1 MWFVLITCLLVTGAG
16 VSSRAGFLLKTRR
29 WRQSASWVQ
38 VQGKV
43 AAALLGVALL
53 TASPGGSRADDADAA
68 AAFLTSLT
76 DQAIEQLTD
85 ESLPVMERERSFR
98 SLFRANFDI
107 PAIGRFV
114 LGRYWR
120 KARPEVR
127 KDFLS
132 AFEEIMVQ
140 GFAYRFAGYA
150 DTNFEV
156 VSVQALKRASQFEVR
171 SRIAPTENEVYRV
184 GWLVEHKNGQFRVLD
199 IVAEGLSMAL
209 TLRSEYASV
218 IKRSGGRVE
227 GLVAQLHE
235 HIEKL
240 PNPPGGSTGRSR

>member
-1 MWFVLITCLLVTGAG
+1 MAMPHHVFRRLAWASFV
-16 VSSRAGFLLKTRR
+16 
-29 WRQSASWVQ
+29 
-38 VQGKV
+38 
-43 AAALLGVALL
+43 VALL
-53 TASPGGSRADDADAA
+53 AAWPGGSRANDADAA

-85 ESLPVMERERSFR
+85 ASLPVSEREQSFR

-127 KDFLS
+127 KDFLA
-132 AFEEIMVQ
+132 AFEEIMAQ
-140 GFAYRFAGYA
+140 GFASRFAGYA
-150 DTNFEV
+150 DTKFEV
-156 VSVQALKRASQFEVR
+156 ASVQVLKRAEQFKVR
-171 SRIAPTENEVYRV
+171 SRIAPTENEVYLID
-184 GWLVEHKNGQFRVLD
+184 WLVEHKNGRFQVLD
-199 IVAEGLSMAL
+199 VVAEGVSMAI

-227 GLVAQLHE
+227 GLVSKLHE
-235 HIEKL
+235 NIE
-240 PNPPGGSTGRSR
+240 

>member
-1 MWFVLITCLLVTGAG
+1 MPRHAL
-16 VSSRAGFLLKTRR
+16 RFL
-29 WRQSASWVQ
+29 
-38 VQGKV
+38 

-53 TASPGGSRADDADAA
+53 AASPGGSRANDADAA

-76 DQAIEQLTD
+76 NQAIEKLTD
-85 ESLPVMERERSFR
+85 ASLPVMEREQSFR
-98 SLFRANFDI
+98 SLFRANFNI

-132 AFEEIMVQ
+132 AFEEIMAQ
-140 GFAYRFAGYA
+140 AFISRFAGYA
-150 DTNFEV
+150 DTKFEV
-156 VSVQALKRASQFEVR
+156 VSVQALKRAGQFKVN
-171 SRIAPTENEVYRV
+171 SRISPTEYEVYLV
-184 GWLVEHKNGQFRVLD
+184 GWLVEHKNGRFRVLD
-199 IVAEGLSMAL
+199 VVAVGVSMAI

-227 GLVAQLHE
+227 GLVARLRE
-235 HIEKL
+235 NIE
-240 PNPPGGSTGRSR
+240 

>member
-1 MWFVLITCLLVTGAG
+1 MLRYAKGLSVISVEDKAMPRHVL
-16 VSSRAGFLLKTRR
+16 RR
-29 WRQSASWVQ
+29 LAV
-38 VQGKV
+38 
-43 AAALLGVALL
+43 ALLGVALL
-53 TASPGGSRADDADAA
+53 AASPGGSRADEAGAA
-68 AAFLTSLT
+68 AAFLASLT
-76 DQAIEQLTD
+76 DQVIEQLTD
-85 ESLPVMERERSFR
+85 ASLPVMERERRFR

-132 AFEEIMVQ
+132 AFEEIMAQ
-140 GFAYRFAGYA
+140 GFAARFAGYA
-150 DTNFEV
+150 DTKFEV
-156 VSVQALKRASQFEVR
+156 VSVQALKRAGQFKVR
-171 SRIAPTENEVYRV
+171 SRIAPTKDEVYLV

-199 IVAEGLSMAL
+199 AVAEGVSMAL

-235 HIEKL
+235 HIEAERL
-240 PNPPGGSTGRSR
+240 LWVSNEPSATPP

>member
-1 MWFVLITCLLVTGAG
+1 VVRFDNLFARHRRRRFF
-16 VSSRAGFLLKTRR
+16 RAGFFLKARR

-43 AAALLGVALL
+43 AVALLGVALL
-53 TASPGGSRADDADAA
+53 AASPGDSRADDADAA
-68 AAFLTSLT
+68 AAYLTSLT

-85 ESLPVMERERSFR
+85 ASLPVMERERSFR

-156 VSVQALKRASQFEVR
+156 VSVRALKSASQFEVR
-171 SRIAPTENEVYRV
+171 SRIAPTKDEVYLV
-184 GWLVEHKNGQFRVLD
+184 GWLVQHKNGQFRVLD
-199 IVAEGLSMAL
+199 IVAEGVSMAL

-227 GLVAQLHE
+227 GLVTQLHKS
-235 HIEKL
+235 IE
-240 PNPPGGSTGRSR
+240 

>member
-1 MWFVLITCLLVTGAG
+1 
-16 VSSRAGFLLKTRR
+16 
-29 WRQSASWVQ
+29 
-38 VQGKV
+38 
-43 AAALLGVALL
+43 
-53 TASPGGSRADDADAA
+53 
-68 AAFLTSLT
+68 
-76 DQAIEQLTD
+76 
-85 ESLPVMERERSFR
+85 MERERRFR

-132 AFEEIMVQ
+132 AFEEIMAQ
-140 GFAYRFAGYA
+140 AFTSRFAGYA
-150 DTNFEV
+150 DTKFEV
-156 VSVQALKRASQFEVR
+156 VSVQALTRAGQFKVH
-171 SRIAPTENEVYRV
+171 SRIAPAKDEVYLV

-199 IVAEGLSMAL
+199 AVAEGVSMAL

-235 HIEKL
+235 HIEAERH
-240 PNPPGGSTGRSR
+240 PSSP